1 MCLNE
6 YAQNLNL
13 SENEKNMNYV
23 IEFILKEFEEPF
35 IDNRKEYSTKSD
47 QEEIFYALTEENPYN
62 LKEESMKTVKIFS
75 IDDR

>member
-1 MCLNE
+1 
-6 YAQNLNL
+6 
-13 SENEKNMNYV
+13 MNYV

-75 IDDR
+75 IDDRQIKVLTNN